1 MKDPLGDDAP
11 PIESRKALTGIGLVL
26 LAVVM
31 IMIVRPSTI
40 VTVALIVGLILTI
53 MLHEWGHYI
62 AAKKSGMKVTEFF
75 LGFGPRIWSF
85 RRGETEFGIKAIPA
99 GGYCRIVGMTNLEEV
114 DPADEARSYR
124 QQSTGKRL
132 ITVLG
137 GIIVNLTI
145 AVVLIFTVIA
155 FHGDVPPRA
164 SRTIDAVAAG
174 SPAAKAGLRA
184 GDEIVAMNGKPIDSW
199 EAVGPIV
206 RAHKGEP
213 VDVVVLRDGRRVK
226 VTATPVADQGVVRI
240 GVASRLTTPPVSLA
254 AAVPRT
260 FATGGELVS
269 STVSSLGKVFSPSGI
284 ERYGKTVTNSKGG
297 FTNEERPRS
306 MIGIVADGGSIVG
319 GQWWILLFLLAAINV
334 FVALFN
340 LIPLP
345 PLDGGHAAVAI
356 YEGVA
361 SRLRGRRVQ
370 VDYQK
375 ILPVAAIVVV
385 VIVMFGLSTM
395 YLDLKSL

>member
-1 MKDPLGDDAP
+1 VKDPLGDDAP
-11 PIESRKALTGIGLVL
+11 PIETRKAATGIILIL
-26 LAVVM
+26 LAIGL
-31 IMIVRPSTI
+31 IMVLRPSTI
-40 VTVALIVGLILTI
+40 VTVSLIVGLILTI

-124 QQSTGKRL
+124 QATTGKRL

-137 GIIVNLTI
+137 GIIVNLII
-145 AVVLIFTVIA
+145 ALVLIFTVIA
-155 FHGDVPPRA
+155 FHGDVPPA
-164 SRTIDAVAAG
+164 PSRTIDAVAAG
-174 SPAAKAGLRA
+174 SPAAKAGIRA
-184 GDEIVAMNGKPIDSW
+184 GDEIVALNGRPVGSW
-199 EAVGPIV
+199 EAVGPV
-206 RAHKGEP
+206 VKANKGKAVE
-213 VDVVVLRDGRRVK
+213 VTVLRDGRRVTL
-226 VTATPVADQGVVRI
+226 TATPVEDQGVVRI
-240 GVASRLTTPPVSLA
+240 GVASKLTSPPVALL

-260 FATGGELVS
+260 FTTGGELVS
-269 STVSSLGKVFSPSGI
+269 NTVSSLGKVFSPSGI
-284 ERYGKTVTNSKGG
+284 ERYSKTVTNSKGG
-297 FTNEERPRS
+297 FSNDERPRS
-306 MIGIVADGGSIVG
+306 MIGIVADGGAIVG

-340 LIPLP
+340 LLPLP

-356 YEGVA
+356 YEGIA
-361 SRLRGRRVQ
+361 SKVRGRRVY

-395 YLDLKSL
+395 YLDLKNL